1 MQILPEEVTQ
11 TYKNP
16 IQLFYEGLT
25 EDATRIEYVNKL
37 KKVLCEYLTLVLKGD
52 PEKIESQKTHPLQQK
67 CGIRRK
73 FFDADFEESL

>member
-25 EDATRIEYVNKL
+25 ENATRIEYVNKL
-37 KKVLCEYLTLVLKGD
+37 KKVLCEYLALVLKGD
-52 PEKIESQKTHPLQQK
+52 PEKIS
-67 CGIRRK
+67 K
-73 FFDADFEESL
+73 FNKFSLLEVMYSIE